1 MEQIKVGATVLYV
14 AEYMH
19 RATGSARV
27 EREQLVFQGT
37 IQRILEKEISV
48 HRKDPE
54 GRLRVNYFKFTDLG
68 KKWWF
73 YSMEPK
79 KEADELWCSEA
90 AQCAVRDLKQE
101 EPVLEKLRI
110 CLEIQDVKKD
120 SDGNL
125 TPMGIDITFGEV
137 PKEGF
142 EEKYQKL
149 IESVNI
155 KSLLELLYLETE
167 FEVESCRII
176 TPEEYDL
183 KYGKDPE
190 DTQ

>member
-1 MEQIKVGATVLYV
+1 M
-14 AEYMH
+14 
-19 RATGSARV
+19 
-27 EREQLVFQGT
+27 
-37 IQRILEKEISV
+37 
-48 HRKDPE
+48 
-54 GRLRVNYFKFTDLG
+54 
-68 KKWWF
+68 
-73 YSMEPK
+73 
-79 KEADELWCSEA
+79 
-90 AQCAVRDLKQE
+90 
-101 EPVLEKLRI
+101 EKLRI

-183 KYGKDPE
+183 KYGEDPA
-190 DTQ
+190 DTP